1 MLRSIV
7 SRARAR
13 VAVCAAHDGRD
24 DAGRSDILIPV
35 EPDAP
40 GDHRARLALAVR
52 RACAEHGV
60 DVPLV
65 LVDGLARPRSGSHR
79 AAWLVVAGD
88 RAVLCC
94 SGCGLVVRVGGGL

>member
-1 MLRSIV
+1 MLTRSV
-7 SRARAR
+7 PCARAR
-13 VAVCAAHDGRD
+13 VAAHAPGRD
-24 DAGRSDILIPV
+24 DTDHPDLPIHV

-65 LVDGLARPRSGSHR
+65 LVDGLARPRSISHQ

-94 SGCGLVVRVGGGL
+94 SGCGLVVRVGGGR